1 MYKVY
6 KVAPQMYY
14 NGMSLV
20 AADSAEEANSFIADF
35 KIDDGYFKI
44 AQERINDWFKIW
56 RLLRSDA
63 KNRR

>member
-44 AQERINDWFKIW
+44 AQERIND
-56 RLLRSDA
+56 
-63 KNRR
+63 